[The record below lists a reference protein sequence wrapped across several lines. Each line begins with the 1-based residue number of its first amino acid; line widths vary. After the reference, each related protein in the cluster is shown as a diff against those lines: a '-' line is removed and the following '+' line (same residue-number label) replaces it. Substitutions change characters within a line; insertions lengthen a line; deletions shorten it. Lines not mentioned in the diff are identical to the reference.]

1 MPLRTGTKNF
11 ISPPLSSA
19 GNWFLL
25 AREDPTPGCPITP
38 RHRPG
43 ALAPPD
49 NLLLGHPK
57 QAALFIPVP
66 WPPHQQIILTYIPG
80 GGGKGVQQGFNSADR
95 AIRQRRLSLINPQV
109 DIVMHLD
116 HQHLILLIPSCA
128 SACAR
133 GSWQCSAPQNLP
145 WSHPVPTK
153 HRGWGVMEVSPSLLL
168 PGPCPEICLFQV

>member
-25 AREDPTPGCPITP
+25 AREHPWVPHRPTAPTWSARTPGQPPFGAPKTGSVVYP
-38 RHRPG
+38 R
-43 ALAPPD
+43 AVASPPA
-49 NLLLGHPK
+49 NHPD
-57 QAALFIPVP
+57 LYPR
-66 WPPHQQIILTYIPG
+66 G
-80 GGGKGVQQGFNSADR
+80 GGKKGVQQGFNSADR